1 MRGEDDS
8 PLAIGQLPRITPACA
23 GRRFCSH
30 SGRSS
35 PWDHPRVCGEKMTSG
50 GRELGKRGSPPRV
63 RGEGRRPSCCL
74 ALRRITPACAGRSH
88 DLPRP
93 THRTTDH
100 PRVCGEK
107 LLSGISGPRPR
118 GSPPRTRGE
127 GDTSFTKHH
136 AVRITP
142 ACAGRSL
149 VSATRCGLSADHPR
163 VCGEKGL
170 LYVWLLIGGG
180 SPPRVRGE
188 VRVSLSLTKYSG
200 ITPACAGR
208 SRKRAARGLA
218 GPDHPRVRGEKL
230 LRVNVKKRSRGSP
243 PRARGEVLHYYGCE
257 SNPRITPACAGRR
270 PDVRSMFT
278 VMKDHPRVRGEK

>member
-1 MRGEDDS
+1 MRGEAKQTFDN
-8 PLAIGQLPRITPACA
+8 T
-23 GRRFCSH
+23 
-30 SGRSS
+30 
-35 PWDHPRVCGEKMTSG
+35 VE
-50 GRELGKRGSPPRV
+50 
-63 RGEGRRPSCCL
+63 
-74 ALRRITPACAGRSH
+74 RRITPACAGRSAPSSITATG
-88 DLPRP
+88 LK
-93 THRTTDH
+93 DH

-107 LLSGISGPRPR
+107 DERR
-118 GSPPRTRGE
+118 PRTRQ
-127 GDTSFTKHH
+127 
-136 AVRITP
+136 AV
-142 ACAGRSL
+142 
-149 VSATRCGLSADHPR
+149 
-163 VCGEKGL
+163 
-170 LYVWLLIGGG
+170 G

-188 VRVSLSLTKYSG
+188 VNTTMAFLLEFGITPACAGRSGLQRNKTVKSGDHPRVCGEKQSSNPDMYPAHGSPPRVRGEAVYPRSCSRTG
-200 ITPACAGR
+200 RITPACAGR